1 MSVETVLADPLVELS
16 SYESYILREY
26 FHLSPT
32 HTVILNGKL
41 GKNNFLE
48 CIFISLWDD
57 N

>member
-1 MSVETVLADPLVELS
+1 MSLEAVLAELLVELS

-26 FHLSPT
+26 FYLSPT

-48 CIFISLWDD
+48 CTFKSLWDD